1 MKIWNRRNRTI
12 ALGAA
17 PVVVLVTLLGLPSI
31 PGTDI
36 DLTVPYAAEG
46 KGPTFNTLGEE
57 GGKQVVEV
65 TGAETSKPA
74 GHLNMTTVSV
84 HTKLTLGQA
93 LARWLTTD
101 DTLVP
106 IGQIFPANKSPEEVQ
121 QQNQA
126 AFAASESNATTAA
139 MNYLN
144 KPLETAVIDVLDDA
158 PAAGKIKVN
167 DVIREVGGR
176 PITTPDELARV
187 VGEHAPGDEIDVLV
201 ERQGKEETVTVTLGE
216 PPKHLQ
222 RAGQGSAFLGVTSV
236 SQPAGEIRVRYNLQD
251 VGGPS
256 AGLMFSLAVVDKLTP
271 QDLTGGAFV
280 AGTGSI
286 DAAGQVG
293 AIGGITHKIRAA
305 ADAGAEYFLVP
316 AGNCAEALT
325 VEDAGPKLVKVDSLE
340 DAVKDLEGIRSGGG
354 FDTCS

>member
-106 IGQIFPANKSPEEVQ
+106 IGQIFPANKSPAEVQ

-144 KPLETAVIDVLDDA
+144 KPLETPSSTSWTTRRQRGKSRSTMSSARSVGA
-158 PAAGKIKVN
+158 P
-167 DVIREVGGR
+167 
-176 PITTPDELARV
+176 
-187 VGEHAPGDEIDVLV
+187 
-201 ERQGKEETVTVTLGE
+201 
-216 PPKHLQ
+216 
-222 RAGQGSAFLGVTSV
+222 
-236 SQPAGEIRVRYNLQD
+236 SQPPMNSPAW
-251 VGGPS
+251 S
-256 AGLMFSLAVVDKLTP
+256 ASTR
-271 QDLTGGAFV
+271 
-280 AGTGSI
+280 
-286 DAAGQVG
+286 
-293 AIGGITHKIRAA
+293 RA
-305 ADAGAEYFLVP
+305 
-316 AGNCAEALT
+316 T
-325 VEDAGPKLVKVDSLE
+325 
-340 DAVKDLEGIRSGGG
+340 RS
-354 FDTCS
+354 TSSW

>member
-1 MKIWNRRNRTI
+1 MKFWNRRNRTI

-17 PVVVLVTLLGLPSI
+17 PVVVLVTLLGLPTI

-46 KGPTFNTLGEE
+46 KGPTYNTLGHVD
-57 GGKQVVEV
+57 GQPVVEV
-65 TGAETSKPA
+65 TGTETSKPS

-84 HTKLTLGQA
+84 RTKLTLGQA

-106 IGQIFPANKSPEEVQ
+106 IGQLFPANQSPEEVQ
-121 QQNQA
+121 EQNQA

-139 MNYLN
+139 MNYLD
-144 KPLETAVIDVLDDA
+144 KPLESAVIDVTEGS

-167 DVIREVGGR
+167 DVIRKVDGREV
-176 PITTPDELARV
+176 TTPDELARI
-187 VGEHAPGDEIDVLV
+187 VGEHSPGDEVDVLV
-201 ERQGKEETVTVTLGE
+201 ARQDREETVTVTLGE
-216 PPKHLQ
+216 PPKALEESHK
-222 RAGQGSAFLGVTSV
+222 GSAFLGVTSV
-236 SQPAGEIRVRYNLQD
+236 AQPAGEIRVRYNLQD

-271 QDLTGGAFV
+271 EDLTGGKFV

-286 DAAGQVG
+286 DGGGKVG

-305 ADAGAEYFLVP
+305 GEAGAEYFLVP
-316 AGNCAEALT
+316 EGNCAEALT
-325 VEDAGPKLVKVDSLE
+325 VADAGPKLVKVDSLD
-340 DAVKDLEGIRSGGG
+340 DAVEDLKAIKSGGSY
-354 FDTCS
+354 DTCE